1 MGIRIIKTALAAIIA
16 IYTAVYLKLDPPLGA
31 GILAI
36 LGVEVSR
43 MKGLKSAVQRFV
55 ASSLG
60 LFFASLVFT
69 IFGFHIWVVALFI
82 LMTFP
87 VLARFQLK
95 DGIVTSAVI
104 VFQLFAHGEVT
115 VDVLENEVLLMIVG
129 LGWATIINFIYMPK
143 DQHLLESLKA
153 SVERLFGV
161 IFTEMALN
169 LRNPS
174 HIWNGS
180 ELLEVH
186 RMIEEGA
193 RRAVLNK
200 ENRVFGQEHYW
211 STYFEMRRLQLESMQ
226 VMLEELALVYE
237 KLPQNEPL
245 AEILEL
251 LSEEVKSEVYRGITE
266 KRLSDLRQLYRTME
280 LPRTRDEF
288 ELRAAIFKM
297 RMELERYLEIAKR
310 LKKRDVMLDKA
321 EP

>member
-16 IYTAVYLKLDPPLGA
+16 IYSAVYLNLEPPLGA

-43 MKGLKSAVQRFV
+43 MKGLKSAIQRFV

-104 VFQLFAHGEVT
+104 VFQLFNHGEVT
-115 VDVLENEVLLMIVG
+115 VDVLENEVLLMICG
-129 LGWATIINFIYMPK
+129 LGWATVINFIYMPK

-153 SVERLFGV
+153 SVEKLFGD
-161 IFTEMALN
+161 IFTEMGRT
-169 LRNPS
+169 LREPS

-186 RMIEEGA
+186 RIIDEGA

-200 ENRVFGQEHYW
+200 ENRLFGQEHYW
-211 STYFEMRRLQLESMQ
+211 STYFEMRRLQLESVQ
-226 VMLEELALVYE
+226 AMLEELALIYE

-245 AEILEL
+245 AELLEL
-251 LSEEVKSEVYRGITE
+251 LSGEVKSEVYRGITE
-266 KRLSDLRQLYRTME
+266 KRLSELRQLYKSME

-288 ELRAAIFKM
+288 ELRAAILKM
-297 RMELERYLEIAKR
+297 TMELERYLAIAKR
-310 LKKRDVMLDKA
+310 LKKRNVMLDKA

>member
-1 MGIRIIKTALAAIIA
+1 VGIRIIKTALAAIIA

>member
-43 MKGLKSAVQRFV
+43 MKGLRSAVQRFV

-82 LMTFP
+82 MITFP
-87 VLARFQLK
+87 ILARFQLK

-115 VDVLENEVLLMIVG
+115 VDVLENEVLLMLVG
-129 LGWATIINFIYMPK
+129 LGWATVINFIYMPK
-143 DQHLLESLKA
+143 DQHLLESLKGN
-153 SVERLFGV
+153 VEDLFGA
-161 IFTEMALN
+161 IFTEMALT
-169 LRNPS
+169 LRNPI

-180 ELLEVH
+180 ELLEGH
-186 RMIEEGA
+186 RIIEEGA

-200 ENRVFGQEHYW
+200 ENRLFGQEHYW
-211 STYFEMRRLQLESMQ
+211 STYFEMRRLQLEILQ
-226 VMLEELALVYE
+226 AMLEELALVYE

-245 AEILEL
+245 AELLEL
-251 LSEEVKSEVYRGITE
+251 LSGEVKSEVYRGVTE
-266 KRLSDLRQLYRTME
+266 KRLSELRQMFKAME

-288 ELRAAIFKM
+288 EVRAAILKM
-297 RMELERYLEIAKR
+297 TLDLERYLAIAKR

-321 EP
+321 MP

>member
-1 MGIRIIKTALAAIIA
+1 MGIRVIKTALAAITA
-16 IYTAVYLKLDPPLGA
+16 IYTAVYLHLDPPLGA

-43 MKGLKSAVQRFV
+43 MKGLKSAIERFV

-87 VLARFQLK
+87 VLARFKMK

-115 VDVLENEVLLMIVG
+115 VDVLENEVLLMLVG
-129 LGWATIINFIYMPK
+129 LGWATVINFIYMPK
-143 DQHLLESLKA
+143 DQHLLEALKD

-161 IFTEMALN
+161 VFTEMALT

-180 ELLEVH
+180 ELLEAH
-186 RMIEEGA
+186 RIIEEGA

-200 ENRVFGQEHYW
+200 ENRLIGQEHYW
-211 STYFEMRRLQLESMQ
+211 STYFEMRRLQLESVQ
-226 VMLEELALVYE
+226 GMLEELALIYE

-266 KRLSDLRQLYRTME
+266 QRLSDLRQMYRAME

-288 ELRAAIFKM
+288 EVRAAILKM

-310 LKKRDVMLDKA
+310 LKKRNVMLDKA

>member
-16 IYTAVYLKLDPPLGA
+16 IYTAVYLKLEPPLGA

-115 VDVLENEVLLMIVG
+115 VDVLGNEVLIMVVG

-161 IFTEMALN
+161 IFTEMALT
-169 LRNPS
+169 LRDPS

-186 RMIEEGA
+186 RIIDEGA

-200 ENRVFGQEHYW
+200 ENRLFGQEPYW
-211 STYFEMRRLQLESMQ
+211 STYFEMRHLQLESVQ
-226 VMLEELALVYE
+226 AMLEELALVYE

-266 KRLSDLRQLYRTME
+266 KRLSDLKQLYRTME

-288 ELRAAIFKM
+288 ELRAAILKM

-310 LKKRDVMLDKA
+310 LKKRNVMLDKA